1 MQRILASAK
10 KSGFITKLALGE
22 ISDDDACLAAK
33 KLVESYPE
41 DFEPELETELVHFNA
56 FLKGLRKG
64 EDLSDDKIN
73 EYDMLLLI
81 VDNYVHVLF
90 GNALITLKLYL
101 CMFVTNRKGERLF
114 SKLKLILTYLENS
127 IGQKRLASLAVLSIE
142 SQLLRGIDFS
152 SLIDIFAEDTSKIQ
166 VLLNLAMNL
175 S

>member
-64 EDLSDDKIN
+64 EALSDDKIN
-73 EYDMLLLI
+73 ENDILLLI

-101 CMFVTNRKGERLF
+101 CMFATNRKGERLF
-114 SKLKLILTYLENS
+114 SKLKLILTYVENS

-152 SLIDIFAEDTSKIQ
+152 SVIDIFAEDEARYKCF
-166 VLLNLAMNL
+166 
-175 S
+175 